1 MPEVTL
7 EVSTYLIEERSGQK
21 GPDLDDDVFVDADDD
36 DDGGGGQKSV
46 TRSVLISTQIKTRT
60 FTKFDYTYSCCVFA

>member
-1 MPEVTL
+1 MSEVTL

-21 GPDLDDDVFVDADDD
+21 GPDLDDDDVFVDADDND
-36 DDGGGGQKSV
+36 DDGGGGGGQKSA

-60 FTKFDYTYSCCVFA
+60 FTKFD